1 MPGRTRTPDFDVRTI
16 RAHGTSP
23 RRAVRFRVINQ
34 YWHQPETKLGSMGN
48 DPVIEENSFVSVG
61 AERLMME
68 ANPDFLPSPCT
79 WTPCRH
85 TMPPHRLTDA
95 DFVTPERSTNA
106 YRVKFSALAS
116 ALNPSATSSES

>member
-16 RAHGTSP
+16 RAHDTSP

-68 ANPDFLPSPCT
+68 ANTRTRLFTRLA
-79 WTPCRH
+79 RH
-85 TMPPHRLTDA
+85 TSPPQASRALTFIHSA
-95 DFVTPERSTNA
+95 PVKRSTRA
-106 YRVKFSALAS
+106 YPVKFSAPA
-116 ALNPSATSSES
+116 SESSPNATFSAS